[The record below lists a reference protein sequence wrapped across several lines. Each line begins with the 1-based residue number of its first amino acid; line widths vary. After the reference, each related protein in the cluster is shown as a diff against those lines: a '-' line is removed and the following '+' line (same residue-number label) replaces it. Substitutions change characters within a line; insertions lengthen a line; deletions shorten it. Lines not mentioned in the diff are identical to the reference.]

1 GQYRKRVLRYYPF
14 YPYSQNKE
22 LPHVLFRTLSAAVY
36 GIDADL
42 VDIEVDLTHSRGESE
57 QSSSVTIVGLPDAAV
72 RESRERIR
80 AAMQNCGYFFPF
92 QKTTINLAPADV
104 RKEGASFDLPIALGI
119 LGANGE
125 LAEQHN
131 LIHVLCVGELSLDGR
146 VRPIKGALPIAML
159 AREGSI
165 RHLILPEENAKE
177 AAVVAGV
184 NVYPVADL
192 RTAVSLIKQLRSSTP
207 PEPMKVDVDE
217 ILRRTSHYSVD
228 FKEVRGQV
236 SAKRALEIAIAGGH
250 NILLIGPPGSGKTML
265 AKRLPTIMPPLEFEA
280 ALELTKIHSVAGLTG
295 RSGLVTERP
304 FRSPHHTISD
314 AGLIGGGTMPRPGE
328 VSLAHQGVLFLDELP
343 EFDRSV
349 LEVLRQPLEDQ
360 QVTISRASMSLTF
373 PASFVLAVAMNPCPC
388 GFWNDPTRECRCS
401 LNQIQR
407 YVGKISGPLLDRIDI
422 HIDVPAVKFRE
433 LRGDT
438 APETDSSAMIR
449 ERVLKARER
458 QQSRFATEKIFSNAA
473 MTPRMIRAFCQIDSH
488 SEKMLE
494 TAMRRLGL
502 SARAYDRILKVSRTI
517 ADLEGADAINSN
529 HVSEAVGYR
538 SLDRTYWT

>member
-1 GQYRKRVLRYYPF
+1 
-14 YPYSQNKE
+14 
-22 LPHVLFRTLSAAVY
+22 
-36 GIDADL
+36 
-42 VDIEVDLTHSRGESE
+42 
-57 QSSSVTIVGLPDAAV
+57 V
-72 RESRERIR
+72 R
-80 AAMQNCGYFFPF
+80 A
-92 QKTTINLAPADV
+92 
-104 RKEGASFDLPIALGI
+104 
-119 LGANGE
+119 
-125 LAEQHN
+125 
-131 LIHVLCVGELSLDGR
+131 
-146 VRPIKGALPIAML
+146 IKGALPIAIL
-159 AREGSI
+159 SREGMI

-192 RTAVSLIKQLRSSTP
+192 RSAVDLVAGLRSPNP
-207 PEPMKVDVDE
+207 PEPLKVDPSE
-217 ILRRTSHYSVD
+217 ILNRTEHYPVD
-228 FKEVRGQV
+228 FKEVRGQI
-236 SAKRALEIAIAGGH
+236 SAKRALEIASAGGH

-295 RSGLVTERP
+295 RAGLVTERP

-314 AGLIGGGTMPRPGE
+314 AGLIGGGALPRPGE

-360 QVTISRASMSLTF
+360 KVTISRASMSLTF
-373 PASFVLAVAMNPCPC
+373 PASFMLAAAMNPCPC

-401 LNQIQR
+401 PLQIQR
-407 YVGKISGPLLDRIDI
+407 YVGRISGPLLDRIDI

-433 LRGDT
+433 LAGDD
-438 APETDSSAMIR
+438 APETDCSDTIR
-449 ERVLKARER
+449 NRVISARER
-458 QQSRFATEKIFSNAA
+458 QLKRFHGEKIFSNAA
-473 MTPRMIRAFCQIDSH
+473 MTPRMIRKHCQIDEA
-488 SEKMLE
+488 SERLLE
-494 TAMRRLGL
+494 QAMTRQGL

-517 ADLEGADAINSN
+517 ADLEGYDEIGSS